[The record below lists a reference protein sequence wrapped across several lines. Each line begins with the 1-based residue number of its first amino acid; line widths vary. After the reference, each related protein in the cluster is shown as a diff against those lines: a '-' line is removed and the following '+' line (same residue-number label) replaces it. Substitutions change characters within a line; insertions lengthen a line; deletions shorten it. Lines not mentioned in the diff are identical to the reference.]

1 MWLLVLKKATDMQ
14 TVCQLTRP
22 SEEEVQKRESLGAEE
37 RDEVWLNTGCMEAW
51 LGRMSDL

>member
-37 RDEVWLNTGCMEAW
+37 RDEVWLNTGCMETW

>member
-1 MWLLVLKKATDMQ
+1 MWPLVLKKATDMQ

-22 SEEEVQKRESLGAEE
+22 SEEEVQKRDSLGAEE
-37 RDEVWLNTGCMEAW
+37 RDEAW

>member
-1 MWLLVLKKATDMQ
+1 MWPLVLKKATDMQ

-22 SEEEVQKRESLGAEE
+22 SEEEVQKRESLDAEE
-37 RDEVWLNTGCMEAW
+37 RDEPWLNIGCMDAW

>member
-1 MWLLVLKKATDMQ
+1 MWPLVLKKATDMQ

>member
-1 MWLLVLKKATDMQ
+1 MWPLVLKKATDMQ

-22 SEEEVQKRESLGAEE
+22 SEEEVQRRESLDAEE
-37 RDEVWLNTGCMEAW
+37 RDEPWLNIGCMDAW